1 MGQDSGLLE
10 KIFCRM
16 GRRHIQA
23 YEARFEQ
30 QQRRIEELSVYTEK
44 LMKEL
49 DEEKEALHGAQ
60 IALAEAYAYMQERK
74 ELNPHLEE
82 NLRNNNSLLEQ
93 LSNRIDMHEVK
104 IRGMAAY
111 TKVDIKGVRTFMES
125 IQNLLQQ
132 LQRMQ
137 WSDYLDIAVVAFLI
151 YKILPLIKT
160 PSTTRIAKAVVVVLV
175 IAWLT
180 DLWHLYTVAFI
191 MKQFLSVGLLALV
204 ILFQPE
210 LRRMLD
216 HLGSVKLTSIFGVS
230 KPVQQEMDA
239 VITHTV
245 RACEAMGRE
254 KVGALIAFARE
265 QRLEEYF
272 KTGTQID
279 GQVSDQLIRNIFFK
293 NSPLHDGAMIIRDGR
308 IAAAGCVLP
317 LSDSNHLSADLGTRH
332 RAGVGMSEASD
343 AVVVIVSEETGTI
356 SVAVGGMLT
365 RHLAPQTLDK
375 LLHNELCPADDD
387 EKQDLGLRLKQKL
400 YFRRKETDDNE
411 K

>member
-1 MGQDSGLLE
+1 M
-10 KIFCRM
+10 R
-16 GRRHIQA
+16 
-23 YEARFEQ
+23 
-30 QQRRIEELSVYTEK
+30 
-44 LMKEL
+44 
-49 DEEKEALHGAQ
+49 
-60 IALAEAYAYMQERK
+60 
-74 ELNPHLEE
+74 
-82 NLRNNNSLLEQ
+82 
-93 LSNRIDMHEVK
+93 
-104 IRGMAAY
+104 Y

-204 ILFQPE
+204 ILFQPV
-210 LRRMLD
+210 LD

-239 VITHTV
+239 VITQTV

-356 SVAVGGMLT
+356 SVAVGGMLK

-375 LLHNELCPADDD
+375 LLHNELCPADDGD